1 MKPAGR
7 RLAIVGGGWAG
18 LAAALRAVELGWQ
31 VSVFE
36 AARQWGGRARALDI
50 PWPAGLPNPEG
61 QPALRLDNGQHI
73 LIGAYTD
80 TLRLMQKVGISGQ
93 HALLPMPLALRFPD
107 GHGLATPPWARRW
120 PAPLDMLAAMA
131 TATGWRWSERW
142 AFLRAT
148 LGWRVRGFNC
158 APGLTVAELC
168 SSLPECVKQDMIEP
182 LCVAALNTPMEQ
194 ASAQV
199 FLRVLRDA
207 LLGEGLPPYRSAD
220 LLLPT
225 ADLGSLFPDKAA
237 QWLTRHG
244 ARLALGQRVTA
255 LHMQEGSWQLQGV
268 EDGGAGYD
276 HVVLACPVADG
287 ARLVR
292 RLPSPAPQ
300 ALEWLAAAEGL
311 HYEPIA
317 TTYVLTRHTPAWPG
331 PLPML
336 ALRSGPHHGPA
347 QFVFDRAR
355 LGGPSGLLAFVSS
368 ACRLDRESLQ
378 TAVLAQ
384 AREQLDL
391 QDAEALLTV
400 VEKRATF
407 ACTPALKRPDQRI
420 APGLWAA
427 GDAIDGPYPATL
439 EGAIRSG
446 MGTVGSL
453 PR

>member
-1 MKPAGR
+1 MQASLSRSAARRSERKQDNASLGR
-7 RLAIVGGGWAG
+7 ALKYLTQYRSRALIPYVFLVISALSQLAIPTLIRRVID
-18 LAAALRAVELGWQ
+18 AVTSGYVADQ
-31 VSVFE
+31 VL
-36 AARQWGGRARALDI
+36 QALDKI
-50 PWPAGLPNPEG
+50 P
-61 QPALRLDNGQHI
+61 
-73 LIGAYTD
+73 
-80 TLRLMQKVGISGQ
+80 
-93 HALLPMPLALRFPD
+93 
-107 GHGLATPPWARRW
+107 
-120 PAPLDMLAAMA
+120 AAMA
-131 TATGWRWSERW
+131 S
-142 AFLRAT
+142 
-148 LGWRVRGFNC
+148 
-158 APGLTVAELC
+158 
-168 SSLPECVKQDMIEP
+168 
-182 LCVAALNTPMEQ
+182 AALPRILEALNYPADTTLDGLKAALTANKSGAP
-194 ASAQV
+194 SALV
-199 FLRVLRDA
+199 NA

-225 ADLGSLFPDKAA
+225 ADLGSLFPDTAA

-244 ARLALGQRVTA
+244 AWLALGQRVTA

-336 ALRSGPHHGPA
+336 ALRSGPRHGPA